1 MDALP
6 GSRPNGRE
14 LHDVRAEFKSLQ
26 DGRCQVH
33 GDEMLILTCEA
44 GSILSHL
51 GQPWVLSLLPIKWSW
66 LPIKIASWPMNM
78 TGCLLNSIESSVAIF
93 YPIGLVLSVLFPSS
107 ARGLLSNISGTAPI
121 STQVNS
127 KPLPLTSA
135 LYRLSNRSPVCT
147 VKKTLWPS

>member
-44 GSILSHL
+44 GSILYRFRH
-51 GQPWVLSLLPIKWSW
+51 P
-66 LPIKIASWPMNM
+66 
-78 TGCLLNSIESSVAIF
+78 
-93 YPIGLVLSVLFPSS
+93 
-107 ARGLLSNISGTAPI
+107 
-121 STQVNS
+121 QV
-127 KPLPLTSA
+127 
-135 LYRLSNRSPVCT
+135 R
-147 VKKTLWPS
+147 